1 MTEITSFA
9 SIPAIMAICY
19 FVAEAYKWFITDDD
33 GEIHNIKANAFI
45 PVLCGAVGLV
55 LGVSTYYSNPNVIH
69 SDNVLAAAATGITS
83 GLASVGVR
91 KSLIESK
98 NDKNVK

>member
-19 FVAEAYKWFITDDD
+19 FIAEAYKWFITDED
-33 GEIHNIKANAFI
+33 GEIHNPKANAFV
-45 PVLCGAVGLV
+45 PVLCGAVGLI
-55 LGVSTYYSNPNVIH
+55 LGISTYYSNPNVIH

-91 KSLIESK
+91 QHISK
-98 NDKNVK
+98 KKTED

>member
-1 MTEITSFA
+1 
-9 SIPAIMAICY
+9 MAICY
-19 FVAEAYKWFITDDD
+19 FVSEAYKWFITDED
-33 GEIHNIKANAFI
+33 GEIHDNKANAFI
-45 PVLCGAVGLV
+45 PVLCGLVGLV

-91 KSLIESK
+91 QHISK
-98 NDKNVK
+98 KKTED

>member
-19 FVAEAYKWFITDDD
+19 FIAEAYKWFITDDD
-33 GEIHNIKANAFI
+33 GEIHNPKANAFV
-45 PVLCGAVGLV
+45 PVLCGAVGLI

-91 KSLIESK
+91 QHISK
-98 NDKNVK
+98 KKTED

>member
-19 FVAEAYKWFITDDD
+19 FIAEAYKWFIIDND
-33 GEIHNIKANAFI
+33 GEIHDAKANAFI
-45 PVLCGAVGLV
+45 PVLCGAVGLI

-69 SDNVLAAAATGITS
+69 SDNVLAEAATGITS

-91 KSLIESK
+91 QHISK
-98 NDKNVK
+98 KKTED

>member
-19 FVAEAYKWFITDDD
+19 FISEAYKWFITDND
-33 GEIHNIKANAFI
+33 GEIRDAKANAFI
-45 PVLCGAVGLV
+45 PVLCGAVGLI
-55 LGVSTYYSNPNVIH
+55 LGVLTYYSNPNVIH

-83 GLASVGVR
+83 GLASVGVQ
-91 KSLIESK
+91 KHISK
-98 NDKNVK
+98 NKKTG

>member
-19 FVAEAYKWFITDDD
+19 FIAEAYKWFITDDD
-33 GEIHNIKANAFI
+33 GEIHNNKANAFI
-45 PVLCGAVGLV
+45 PVLCGAVGLI
-55 LGVSTYYSNPNVIH
+55 LGISTYYSNPNVIH

-91 KSLIESK
+91 QHISK
-98 NDKNVK
+98 NKKTED

>member
-19 FVAEAYKWFITDDD
+19 FIAEAYKWFITDDD
-33 GEIHNIKANAFI
+33 GEIHNPKANAFV
-45 PVLCGAVGLV
+45 PVLCGAVGLI
-55 LGVSTYYSNPNVIH
+55 LGISTYYSNPNVIH

-91 KSLIESK
+91 QHISK
-98 NDKNVK
+98 KKTED

>member
-9 SIPAIMAICY
+9 SIPAIMAIC
-19 FVAEAYKWFITDDD
+19 FFIAEAYKWFITDKD
-33 GEIHNIKANAFI
+33 GEIHDAKASAFI
-45 PVLCGAVGLV
+45 PVLCGAVGLI

-91 KSLIESK
+91 QHISK
-98 NDKNVK
+98 NKKTD

>member
-19 FVAEAYKWFITDDD
+19 FIAEAYKWFITDDD
-33 GEIHNIKANAFI
+33 GEIHDAKANAFI
-45 PVLCGAVGLV
+45 PVLCGLVGLV

-91 KSLIESK
+91 QHISK
-98 NDKNVK
+98 KKTEE

>member
-19 FVAEAYKWFITDDD
+19 FISEAYKWFIAEED
-33 GEIHNIKANAFI
+33 GEIHSKKANAFI
-45 PVLCGAVGLV
+45 PVLCGSVGLII
-55 LGVSTYYSNPNVIH
+55 GVITYYGNPDVIH

-83 GLASVGVR
+83 GLASVGVQR
-91 KSLIESK
+91 HISK
-98 NDKNVK
+98 GKKAD